1 MNAAEIWKI
10 VKFIVENLIWLR
22 PLIERKSMKGTQVLA
37 MQTDLIKIYGSEI
50 ENIAQML
57 QHLSENDLM
66 EILNRA
72 KMQIDVDKI
81 SLSEFLTLQA
91 VKKLLKLP

>member
-1 MNAAEIWKI
+1 MNASEIWKI
-10 VKFIVENLIWLR
+10 VKFIIENLIWLR
-22 PLIERKSMKGTQVLA
+22 PLIENKTMKGTNMIA

-50 ENIAQML
+50 ENIAKML
-57 QHLSENDLM
+57 EHLNENDLVQ
-66 EILNRA
+66 ILNRA

>member
-10 VKFIVENLIWLR
+10 VKFIIENLIWLR
-22 PLIERKSMKGTQVLA
+22 PLIEKKTMKGNNMLA

-50 ENIAQML
+50 ESIAKML
-57 QHLSENDLM
+57 EHLKESDL
-66 EILNRA
+66 ILILERA
-72 KMQIDVDKI
+72 KMQIEVDKV

>member
-1 MNAAEIWKI
+1 MNASEIWKI
-10 VKFIVENLIWLR
+10 VKFIIENLIWLR
-22 PLIERKSMKGTQVLA
+22 PLIERKSMKGNQVLA

-50 ENIAQML
+50 ENIAKML
-57 QHLSENDLM
+57 EHLTENDLITIV
-66 EILNRA
+66 ERA
-72 KMQIDVDKI
+72 KMQIEVDKI